1 LIHLG
6 TGNLFS
12 VSVPVRCTVAFDI
25 PTCLASNGYSTVP
38 NPPGGLSASLKIL
51 PLSDGLMLWTPAAN
65 GSQRFLTDAMD
76 LDEVRRYPWDTVTVG
91 FLETQEMALC

>member
-1 LIHLG
+1 
-6 TGNLFS
+6 
-12 VSVPVRCTVAFDI
+12 
-25 PTCLASNGYSTVP
+25 
-38 NPPGGLSASLKIL
+38 
-51 PLSDGLMLWTPAAN
+51 MLWTPAAN